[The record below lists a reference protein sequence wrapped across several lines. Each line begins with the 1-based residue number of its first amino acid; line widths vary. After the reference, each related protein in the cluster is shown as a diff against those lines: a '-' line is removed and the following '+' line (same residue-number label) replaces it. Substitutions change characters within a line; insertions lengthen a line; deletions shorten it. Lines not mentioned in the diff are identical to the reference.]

1 MNTLTPRQQFIL
13 NELINKKSCNANALH
28 NELAVSV
35 RTILREIASI
45 NKVLK
50 KYKLTIL
57 YYENMNLIISGE
69 RENVKY
75 LENSIN
81 SIPILWLYNK
91 EQRKIA
97 IVCKLLLEKGYL
109 KAPYFSYKFNVVMG
123 SISQD
128 LDSIEKMLLTK
139 NLYLIRKRTY
149 GIKIDGSEWNK
160 RNVFIELFFN
170 FKPFEYLF
178 SFLYGEEIDETV
190 EAFFK
195 DIFEVTTI
203 DIVKKAFRQLDFG
216 DIKVNDVQYFNL
228 FILTLLAIKKTKDES
243 NISLPEKIK
252 RDMQS
257 SKIYEKIKLLQ
268 DELYESNIIL
278 PEEEL
283 VYLCLYLNDY
293 KYYNSYNGNIVE
305 SDINYEGIS
314 SELITG
320 VSKKIGIDI
329 TKDKK
334 LLKDLSKHLK
344 QTFHMLNLGLDIINP
359 LVNEIKEHYCQL
371 FDIINNECKLIF
383 SRYNIKI
390 PEEEIGYIIMHIEVA
405 IQGKQMLGR
414 KLDVLIVCPSGI
426 STAKILNNKVKAL
439 FSDIGGTDI
448 SPIHDVY
455 DKLLKNKYDLILST
469 VPINLGIDNVIIVSP
484 FMTKENIDE
493 VKNFIFRIKVANQSV
508 TVKSS
513 DSLNFNATSKEYEII
528 NEILKNL
535 KLRKVKV
542 DTFNELIDYI
552 ADDIYKNNISKSKE
566 EIKRLILK
574 REEKGNVV
582 VPKSGMALLHTRS
595 DEMIIPFVGVYYID
609 KSFPMS
615 SEGFSTENVNTF
627 LVLLAR
633 NNESN
638 YILQFLGKISISLI
652 ERKGFVETLKTGNVR
667 KIRSC
672 LIDIANK
679 EEATDE

>member
-1 MNTLTPRQQFIL
+1 M
-13 NELINKKSCNANALH
+13 
-28 NELAVSV
+28 
-35 RTILREIASI
+35 
-45 NKVLK
+45 
-50 KYKLTIL
+50 
-57 YYENMNLIISGE
+57 
-69 RENVKY
+69 
-75 LENSIN
+75 
-81 SIPILWLYNK
+81 
-91 EQRKIA
+91 
-97 IVCKLLLEKGYL
+97 
-109 KAPYFSYKFNVVMG
+109 
-123 SISQD
+123 
-128 LDSIEKMLLTK
+128 
-139 NLYLIRKRTY
+139 
-149 GIKIDGSEWNK
+149 
-160 RNVFIELFFN
+160 
-170 FKPFEYLF
+170 
-178 SFLYGEEIDETV
+178 
-190 EAFFK
+190 
-195 DIFEVTTI
+195 
-203 DIVKKAFRQLDFG
+203 
-216 DIKVNDVQYFNL
+216 
-228 FILTLLAIKKTKDES
+228 
-243 NISLPEKIK
+243 
-252 RDMQS
+252 
-257 SKIYEKIKLLQ
+257 
-268 DELYESNIIL
+268 
-278 PEEEL
+278 
-283 VYLCLYLNDY
+283 
-293 KYYNSYNGNIVE
+293 
-305 SDINYEGIS
+305 
-314 SELITG
+314 
-320 VSKKIGIDI
+320 
-329 TKDKK
+329 
-334 LLKDLSKHLK
+334 LKDLSNHLK

-405 IQGKQMLGR
+405 IQGKQMFGR

-542 DTFNELIDYI
+542 GTFNELIDYI

-595 DEMIIPFVGVYYID
+595 DEMIIHLWVYIILINLFQCQV
-609 KSFPMS
+609 KA
-615 SEGFSTENVNTF
+615 F
-627 LVLLAR
+627 L
-633 NNESN
+633 
-638 YILQFLGKISISLI
+638 QKM
-652 ERKGFVETLKTGNVR
+652 
-667 KIRSC
+667 
-672 LIDIANK
+672 
-679 EEATDE
+679 